1 MSLCQKLPQAA
12 QRTRTA
18 PSSWPTVWTL
28 GQKQTFMAA
37 SATWYMPKGWP
48 CQSSESSVTGW
59 SFSHTSLE
67 IPEPEV
73 ASYTHILNKLNLCL
87 VYKIKALVLNSI
99 LVWLKTLFFNMGPYM
114 GTLHLGCS
122 TPPPSFCSTKCLI
135 LCYTIVP
142 MIFKTNKQTKTL
154 ERNAN
159 LWYLSGPSNPKS
171 VGEITNASQ
180 TTT

>member
-1 MSLCQKLPQAA
+1 MFSLQNK
-12 QRTRTA
+12 
-18 PSSWPTVWTL
+18 S
-28 GQKQTFMAA
+28 
-37 SATWYMPKGWP
+37 
-48 CQSSESSVTGW
+48 TGAK
-59 SFSHTSLE
+59 FNLSLTE
-67 IPEPEV
+67 N
-73 ASYTHILNKLNLCL
+73 T
-87 VYKIKALVLNSI
+87 
-99 LVWLKTLFFNMGPYM
+99 FFNMGPHM

-122 TPPPSFCSTKCLI
+122 APPPSFCSTKCLI

-154 ERNAN
+154 ERNAY